1 MNYLDCARDRH
12 LLLPAVAACIDC
24 GAGACEDHLVVR
36 AHHLTR
42 TEPLLRQVPVEPP
55 ARRVRCGTCAAAWQ
69 AAHAPTGSRTRAERL
84 PA

>member
-1 MNYLDCARDRH
+1 MNGLDCARDRR
-12 LLLPAVAACIDC
+12 LLVPADAACIDC

-42 TEPLLRQVPVEPP
+42 TELLMRQVPVEPT
-55 ARRVRCGTCAAAWQ
+55 ARQVRCGACDAARQ
-69 AAHAPTGSRTRAERL
+69 AAHAPTGSRTQAERL